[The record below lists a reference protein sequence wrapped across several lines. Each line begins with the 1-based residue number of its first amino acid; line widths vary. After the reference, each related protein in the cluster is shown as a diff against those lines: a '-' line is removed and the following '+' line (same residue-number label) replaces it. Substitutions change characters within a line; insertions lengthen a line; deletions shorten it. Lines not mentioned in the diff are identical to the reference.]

1 MEWHAPWDIRVTLDL
16 FLGGLGVGL
25 FLLSILLTVYDK
37 NRYRKLAAMGAYLA
51 PVLVGG
57 GVLFLLSELG
67 RPTRFISTLYNF
79 NPQSITSWGS
89 IFQMLFM
96 ILSLIYAWHHFKNA
110 TSGSRFMT
118 ILGIGSVFALLVGG
132 YHGLLLSSLGRP
144 LWAGGMVTALFLIS
158 SLLGGTA
165 LLILIKEL
173 GISFGVSQNVG
184 REIASASASDSKGLN
199 FTVLFSILS
208 ALQLI
213 LVLSWQ
219 ISLSRGGLET
229 ATTATSLMDQFGGV
243 WFGLVLLCGL
253 VLPLFGGLYSI
264 IANKSS
270 EMSKGMAL
278 TLSTLV
284 IIGGFAFKHIV
295 LLAGQIKLPILF

>member
-25 FLLSILLTVYDK
+25 FLLSALLTVYDK
-37 NRYRKLAAMGAYLA
+37 NRYHKLAAMGAYLA

-89 IFQMLFM
+89 IVQMLFV
-96 ILSLIYAWHHFKNA
+96 ILSLIYAWLYFKNS
-110 TSGSRFMT
+110 TSSSLFKGVMGF
-118 ILGIGSVFALLVGG
+118 GSVFALLVGG

-144 LWAGGMVTALFLIS
+144 LWVGGMVTALFLVS

-165 LLILIKEL
+165 LMIIIKEL
-173 GISFGVSQNVG
+173 GVSFGVPKNASSEV
-184 REIASASASDSKGLN
+184 ASATDGKGFN
-199 FTVLFSILS
+199 FSFLVCILS

-213 LVLSWQ
+213 LVVSWQ
-219 ISLSRGGLET
+219 VSMTHSGLEPA
-229 ATTATSLMDQFGGV
+229 ATYSNLMDQYRG
-243 WFGLVLLCGL
+243 WWIGLVLICGL
-253 VLPLFGGLYSI
+253 ILPLLGSLYSLI
-264 IANKSS
+264 KDKTA
-270 EMSKGMAL
+270 EMSKGMGLAL
-278 TLSTLV
+278 SVL
-284 IIGGFAFKHIV
+284 IITGGFTFKHLV
-295 LLAGQIKLPILF
+295 LIAGQIKLPFLF

>member
-25 FLLSILLTVYDK
+25 FLLSVLLTVYDK

-51 PVLVGG
+51 PVLVAGG
-57 GVLFLLSELG
+57 ILFLLSELG
-67 RPTRFISTLYNF
+67 RPERFITTLYNF
-79 NPQSITSWGS
+79 NPQSMTSWGGL
-89 IFQMLFM
+89 FQTAFM
-96 ILSLIYAWHHFKNA
+96 VLSLTYAWLHFKNNT
-110 TSGSRFMT
+110 TSSLFNAV
-118 ILGIGSVFALLVGG
+118 LGTGTVFALLVGG

-144 LWAGGMVTALFLIS
+144 LWTGGMVTSLFLVS
-158 SLLGGTA
+158 SVLGGTA
-165 LLILIKEL
+165 LLIIIKEL
-173 GISFGVSQNVG
+173 GISFGVSQKVS
-184 REIASASASDSKGLN
+184 REIASTSEVKGFN
-199 FTVLFSILS
+199 FTALFCILS

-229 ATTATSLMDQFGGV
+229 TTTATSLMDQFGGL
-243 WFGLVLLCGL
+243 WIGLVLLSGL
-253 VLPLFGGLYSI
+253 VLPLLGSLYSLI
-264 IANKSS
+264 KDKTS

-284 IIGGFAFKHIV
+284 IVGGFTFKHIV
-295 LLAGQIKLPILF
+295 LLAGQIKFPISF

>member
-67 RPTRFISTLYNF
+67 RPARFITTLYNF
-79 NPQSITSWGS
+79 NSQSMTSWGGL
-89 IFQMLFM
+89 FQTVFM
-96 ILSLIYAWHHFKNA
+96 VLSLIYAWLHFKNE
-110 TSGSRFMT
+110 TTGSLFKT
-118 ILGIGSVFALLVGG
+118 ILGTGTVFALLVGG
-132 YHGLLLSSLGRP
+132 YHGLLLASLGRP
-144 LWAGGMVTALFLIS
+144 LWIGGMVTALFLVS
-158 SLLGGTA
+158 SVLGGTA
-165 LLILIKEL
+165 LLILIKEI
-173 GISFGVSQNVG
+173 GISFGISQKVTK
-184 REIASASASDSKGLN
+184 EVASTSDAKGFN
-199 FTVLFSILS
+199 FTVLFCILS

-219 ISLSRGGLET
+219 ISLSRGALET
-229 ATTATSLMDQFGGV
+229 ATTATILMDQYGGL
-243 WFGLVLLCGL
+243 WIGLVLLCGL
-253 VLPLFGGLYSI
+253 VLPLLGSLYSLI
-264 IANKSS
+264 TDKSS
-270 EMSKGMAL
+270 EMPKGMAL
-278 TLSTLV
+278 TLSTLA
-284 IIGGFAFKHIV
+284 IIGGFTFKHLV